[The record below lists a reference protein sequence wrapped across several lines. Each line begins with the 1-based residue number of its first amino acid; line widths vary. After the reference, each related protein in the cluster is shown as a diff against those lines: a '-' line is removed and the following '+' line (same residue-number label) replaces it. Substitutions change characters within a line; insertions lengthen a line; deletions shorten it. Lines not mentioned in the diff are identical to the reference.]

1 MVRSS
6 ENPCSSRD
14 GAGRLSRPYS
24 QRSARQNGSARGTAS
39 SRSGTRRESISDRPA
54 GTGRAVSRRNTSNTN
69 TDTDRS
75 AHASSRG
82 RAHNSRSASSPSR
95 QTRSAANRTTRRDTV
110 TSGTAQ
116 RSGRA
121 GSRASQDAQR
131 ARGTHVSRQA
141 ASRNTSRPRSRND
154 RSLNTG
160 GIPTDVLKNPK
171 RTYQAQPDTSSK
183 AAKAARGAAA
193 AATWL
198 WNKSKA
204 VTLLIVLAVV
214 IVVGSSVD
222 TLANMNRIYQ
232 GVSVGGIDLS
242 GKTVDE
248 ATNLIAQEYEPRV
261 SGNSIVF
268 CANEQV
274 AEQTQA
280 STAQKDSLEE
290 QVSYEESLASR
301 DRWTVNAQH
310 IGATFDPALYA
321 EMAYQVGRDDGWI
334 FGRLQAQASGIAI
347 EPECT
352 FNATSFDELRDEI
365 IAALGT
371 KMVNFNIEMK
381 DGRASVTDGHD
392 GFEVPRA
399 WLTEKLNEGFLR
411 ADGESRYVVNMED
424 VPMQVSAD
432 AAAHTAAMIDASLPA
447 GALFTYENAE
457 WFADANTLANWIY
470 TEVQEE
476 GGHYVLTPLF
486 DETKANKSILN
497 GFQFAFAG
505 TDYTVQ
511 FANVNGA
518 IMVNTNAT
526 GAVPQ
531 VRLAIADMNTTF
543 FTTDERKDAPTIT
556 VTSADIPDEM
566 TFDEARDYGLV
577 VPISSFTTQYASGA
591 AARNNNIHVAA
602 DYLNDSICKAGET
615 WSFLALSG
623 ETTAEKGYQD
633 AGAIVSGEYSD
644 AIGGGICQVA
654 TTVFNAVYEAGYPIE
669 KRYNHS
675 LYIASYPEGRD
686 AAIAYP
692 DMDLIWSNDTDSD
705 VLLVMSYT
713 NSSVTATLH
722 GVDPG

>member
-1 MVRSS
+1 MNTGALPIGALNDPKRGYQSS
-6 ENPCSSRD
+6 E
-14 GAGRLSRPYS
+14 
-24 QRSARQNGSARGTAS
+24 AS
-39 SRSGTRRESISDRPA
+39 SKVA
-54 GTGRAVSRRNTSNTN
+54 AV
-69 TDTDRS
+69 
-75 AHASSRG
+75 AH
-82 RAHNSRSASSPSR
+82 
-95 QTRSAANRTTRRDTV
+95 
-110 TSGTAQ
+110 
-116 RSGRA
+116 
-121 GSRASQDAQR
+121 
-131 ARGTHVSRQA
+131 
-141 ASRNTSRPRSRND
+141 
-154 RSLNTG
+154 
-160 GIPTDVLKNPK
+160 GI
-171 RTYQAQPDTSSK
+171 
-183 AAKAARGAAA
+183 GAAA
-193 AATWL
+193 SWL

-204 VTLLIVLAVV
+204 LALLVVLVV
-214 IVVGSSVD
+214 VVVVGSSVD
-222 TLANMNRIYQ
+222 ALANMNRIYQ

-248 ATNLIAQEYEPRV
+248 AASLIAQEYEPRV
-261 SGNSIVF
+261 SGNNIVF

-274 AEQTQA
+274 AEQIQA
-280 STAQKDSLEE
+280 NASQKETLEE
-290 QVSYEESLASR
+290 QISYEESLASR

-334 FGRLQAQASGIAI
+334 FGRLQAQTSGRTI

-371 KMVNFNIEMK
+371 KMMNYNIEMK
-381 DGRASVTDGHD
+381 DGHASVTEGRDGY
-392 GFEVPRA
+392 EVPRG

-411 ADGESRYVVNMED
+411 TEGESRYVVDMED
-424 VPMQVSAD
+424 VPVQVNAD
-432 AAAHTAAMIDASLPA
+432 AAAQTASMIDASLPA
-447 GALFTYENAE
+447 GALFKYENAE
-457 WFADANTLANWIY
+457 WFADANTLADWIY
-470 TEVQEE
+470 TDVQEE
-476 GGHYVLTPLF
+476 GDHYVLVPLF
-486 DETKANKSILN
+486 DETEANKAILS

-505 TDYTVQ
+505 TGYTVQ
-511 FANVNGA
+511 FTHDHGT
-518 IMVNTNAT
+518 IMVNSNAT

-531 VRLAIADMNTTF
+531 VRLAIADMNSTF
-543 FTTDERKDAPTIT
+543 FTTNERSDAPTIT
-556 VTSADIPDEM
+556 VASADIPEEM
-566 TFDEARDYGLV
+566 TFDEARAYGLV

-602 DYLNDSICKAGET
+602 DYLNDSICKAGES

-623 ETTAEKGYQD
+623 ETTADKGYQD

-713 NSSVTATLH
+713 NSSVTATLY
-722 GVDPG
+722 GVDPGYEVTTTYGEWQEGEPFKTVVRQDSDWPVGKEFVETQGTDGRSITIVRTVKDKNGNIIREKEFNSNYRPKNKVVVQGSAQ